1 MAIEPVVKLID
12 KDTLVE
18 YNGVNII
25 NFGELKA
32 GDRSAVKNL
41 RLWNNKGGTEDASTM
56 KDVTVMVFDKNSA
69 KAEPIV
75 MEGWLHLK
83 CLTNDAPNN
92 VVTTLTD
99 TVSLMIKSG
108 GMATAGEIGGAI
120 NDGNPATVATKKNFA
135 DMELY
140 VEITGDAVLTAT
152 HGDKPFSLA
161 VRYFFT

>member
-12 KDTLVE
+12 KDTNIE
-18 YNGVNII
+18 YNDVNII
-25 NFGELKA
+25 NFGEVKA
-32 GDRSAVKNL
+32 GDKSVVKNL

-56 KDVTVMVFDKNSA
+56 KDVTAMVFDRNNA

-108 GMATAGEIGGAI
+108 GMTTAGEIGGAI
-120 NDGNPATVATKKNFA
+120 NNGTDTATKNFA

>member
-18 YNGVNII
+18 YNDVNII

-32 GDRSAVKNL
+32 GDKSAVKNL
-41 RLWNNKGGTEDASTM
+41 RLWNNKGGTQDASTM
-56 KDVTVMVFDKNSA
+56 RDVTVMVFDKNNA
-69 KAEPIV
+69 TAEPIV
-75 MEGWLHLK
+75 KDGWLHLK
-83 CLTNDAPNN
+83 CLTNDAPDNAD
-92 VVTTLTD
+92 TALTD
-99 TVSLMIKSG
+99 TVTLKVKAG
-108 GMATAGEIGGAI
+108 GMTTAGEIGGAI

-140 VEITGDAVLTAT
+140 VKIINNVLTAT

-161 VRYFFT
+161 IRYFFT

>member
-18 YNGVNII
+18 YNNVNII

-32 GDRSAVKNL
+32 GDKSTVKNL

-56 KDVTVMVFDKNSA
+56 RDVEIMVLDKNNA
-69 KAEPIV
+69 KLEPIV
-75 MEGWLHLK
+75 KDGWLHLK
-83 CLTNDAPNN
+83 CLTNDAPDNAD
-92 VVTTLTD
+92 TALTD
-99 TVSLMIKSG
+99 TVTLKVKAG
-108 GMATAGEIGGAI
+108 GMTTAGEIGGAI
-120 NDGNPATVATKKNFA
+120 NDGNPLTVATKKNFA

-140 VEITGDAVLTAT
+140 VQIINNVLTAT

>member
-1 MAIEPVVKLID
+1 MAIEPVVQLID
-12 KDTLVE
+12 KDTSII
-18 YNGVNII
+18 YNDTNII

-32 GDRSAVKNL
+32 GDRSAVKKL
-41 RLWNNKGGTEDASTM
+41 RLWNNKGGAVDASTM
-56 KDVTVMVFDKNSA
+56 KDVTVMVFDKNNA

-75 MEGWLHLK
+75 TEGWLHLK
-83 CLTNDAPNN
+83 CTTNDAPNN

-108 GMATAGEIGGAI
+108 GMTTAGEIGGAL
-120 NDGNPATVATKKNFA
+120 NSGLDTDTSNFA